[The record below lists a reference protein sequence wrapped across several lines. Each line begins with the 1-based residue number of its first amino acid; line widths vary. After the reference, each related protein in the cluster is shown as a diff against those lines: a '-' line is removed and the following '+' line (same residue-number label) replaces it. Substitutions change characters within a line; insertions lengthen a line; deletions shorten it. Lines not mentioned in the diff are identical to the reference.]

1 MKSGK
6 FFYIAFGIVLLMSS
20 ACQAGGASTEG
31 ASNQTDIPPSEPSV
45 SQPPPQAT
53 STSLPDIVEP
63 DPPPAGEA
71 NVYGRFLWRGVPVA
85 GVEVQLNGLSQEAGR
100 ISEERTSNEVG
111 VFYFL
116 NIPIGEQFDLIARLP
131 EDSMPEALVGQ
142 GVSPDWIVLDLE
154 SGESISLGDIHILEG
169 GLTLRS
175 PQRGASITSETVT
188 LEWDSY
194 PDAASYRVELRQ
206 YPGDYVSESYET
218 SETTLEI
225 PVPPLA
231 CLYGWDVT
239 ALDDRGEPYA
249 RSDQYADE
257 EDLFRAT
264 YDGLFVVEDPALPSC
279 EITVISPGNNRLY
292 EFGDDLDLAW
302 EPNSL
307 AVNYEVKII
316 RTRDA
321 QNYSDQTFFQTNLV
335 ELDENGQ
342 PMGLE
347 VPELSLGQYS
357 YWVVGYAADGSI
369 VAQSE
374 QRRFSIE

>member
-1 MKSGK
+1 MKTGNL
-6 FFYIAFGIVLLMSS
+6 FYIAFAIVLLMSS

-31 ASNQTDIPPSEPSV
+31 ASNQTDITTSEPAA
-45 SQPPPQAT
+45 SQTPPQAT
-53 STSLPDIVEP
+53 RTSLPDIVEP
-63 DPPPAGEA
+63 DLPPAGEA

-116 NIPIGEQFDLIARLP
+116 NIPIGEQFDFIAHLP

-175 PQRGASITSETVT
+175 PQRGASITSGTVI

-194 PDAASYRVELRQ
+194 PDAASYRVELKQ

-218 SETTLEI
+218 RETTLEI
-225 PVPPLA
+225 PVPQLA

-257 EDLFRAT
+257 EDLFQAT

-321 QNYSDQTFFQTNLV
+321 QNYSDQTFFQSNLI

-347 VPELSLGQYS
+347 VPELSRGQYS
-357 YWVVGYAADGSI
+357 YWVVGYASDGSI
-369 VAQSE
+369 VAQS
-374 QRRFSIE
+374 QPRMFTIE